1 MHKFFAKP
9 LFLGKKV
16 EFLPQ
21 CHSTNDE
28 LTNIVKKGNQPE
40 GLILYTDHQQ
50 KGKGQRGNI
59 WLDEPGKNI
68 LMSIYLKPKNLA
80 IGIQY
85 YLTLIA
91 GLAVTDAIQKYLD
104 ARIELKWPNDVYVNG
119 RKISGILI
127 ENNLRGT
134 LIESSIVGIGLNLN
148 QQGFSLPSATS
159 IFLETNSLTVR
170 EECMEEIVASLE
182 KWYLKLNAGL
192 LNEIRSAYHERLMWK
207 NEIHCFKAN
216 NGEFEG
222 VILGIDEHGRLEV
235 EDRSGVKRC
244 FNVKEVEFLS

>member
-40 GLILYTDHQQ
+40 GLILYTDHQL
-50 KGKGQRGNI
+50 KGKGQRGNV

-68 LMSIYLKPKNLA
+68 LMSVYLKPKNLA
-80 IGIQY
+80 VGIQY

-91 GLAVTDAIQKYLD
+91 GLAVSDALRIYLD
-104 ARIELKWPNDVYVNG
+104 ATIELKWPNDVYVNG

-148 QQGFSLPSATS
+148 QRGFSLPSATS
-159 IFLETNSLTVR
+159 IFLETNSVIER
-170 EECMEEIVASLE
+170 EECMEEIVANLE

-192 LNEIRSAYHERLMWK
+192 LKEIRDTYHDRLMWK
-207 NEIHCFKAN
+207 GEVHDFRSN
-216 NGEFEG
+216 NIEFEG
-222 VILGIDEHGRLEV
+222 VILGIDDLGRLEI
-235 EDRSGVKRC
+235 EDQSGVKRC
-244 FNVKEVEFLS
+244 FNVKEVEFIS